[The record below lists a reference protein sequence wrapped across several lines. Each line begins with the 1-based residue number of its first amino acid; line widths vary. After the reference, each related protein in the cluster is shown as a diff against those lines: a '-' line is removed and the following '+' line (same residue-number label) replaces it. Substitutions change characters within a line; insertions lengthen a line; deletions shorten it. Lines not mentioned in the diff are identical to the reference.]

1 MDFNEPQNWSFD
13 ICLHKKMFCLGGLAL
28 IYENAVV
35 FTVRRPFG
43 AHIPNG
49 LISDKAKDNFLETR
63 CSLG

>member
-1 MDFNEPQNWSFD
+1 MNPKIGLLIFVFTKR
-13 ICLHKKMFCLGGLAL
+13 CFALLAL